1 MWQDLSPFLSGS
13 GPDVTV
19 LDSSGNPTIMLS
31 AAAGGSLQVQWS
43 FTGGAV
49 ALLGSIEFTATL
61 YADPIGPAGT
71 IQVDSTVVTPVTP
84 TPTSGPV
91 SYQPTIT
98 IPPNTLLADA
108 VYIFTVIITVFE
120 LTAGGSVQL
129 PMAGFAE
136 GPLIAV
142 TA

>member
-1 MWQDLSPFLSGS
+1 MWQDLSPFLSGI
-13 GPDVTV
+13 GPDLNV

-31 AAAGGSLQVQWS
+31 AAAGGSVQVQWS

-61 YADPIGPAGT
+61 YADPIGPGGT
-71 IQVDSTVVTPVTP
+71 VQVDQASVVPVTP
-84 TPTSGPV
+84 IPTSGPV
-91 SYQPTIT
+91 TYQPTIT
-98 IPPNTLLADA
+98 IPPNTLVADA
-108 VYIFTVIITVFE
+108 VYVFTVIITVFE
-120 LTAGGSVQL
+120 VTAAGTVQL

>member
-1 MWQDLSPFLSGS
+1 MWQDLSSFLSGI
-13 GPDVTV
+13 GPDMNVM
-19 LDSSGNPTIMLS
+19 DSSGNTTAMLS
-31 AAAGGSLQVQWS
+31 AAAGGSVQVEWG

-49 ALLGSIEFTATL
+49 ALLGSIQFNAIL

-71 IQVDSTVVTPVTP
+71 ISVDSSIVAPVTP
-84 TPTSGPV
+84 IPTSGPV
-91 SYQPTIT
+91 SYQATIT

-108 VYIFTVIITVFE
+108 VYVFTVIITAFE
-120 LTAGGSVQL
+120 VTAAGSVQL
-129 PMAGFAE
+129 PIAGFAE